1 MKGIILAGG
10 TGSRLWPITH
20 ATSKQLLPV
29 WDKPMVFYPLSTLM
43 LAGIRDILIIT
54 AKGQVDAF
62 VGLLGDG
69 KQFGINLSYVEQD
82 APNGIAEALLI
93 GREFLNGGPCALILG
108 DNLFHGDNLGDRLRG
123 AAKRHTGATVFVHAV
138 RDPERY
144 GVMAFDPDG
153 LPLDIIEKPSNPPSN
168 LAVTGLYFFDA
179 TAPDRVAD
187 LQPSIRGELEIT
199 DLNRSYLEDRKL
211 TVEMLGRGCAWLDTG
226 TPASLLQAAQFV
238 YSVEERQGL
247 KIGSPEET
255 AWRLGWIDR
264 DALTRSAG
272 FSAASDYGRYLN
284 DMANSSEFLTVS
296 ALSGVPTLEMSVPS
310 DPTGMVFNAQSPE
323 ITRRTGHD

>member
-54 AKGQVDAF
+54 AKGQTEAF

-69 KQFGINLSYVEQD
+69 KQFGINLTYAEQD

-93 GREFLNGGPCALILG
+93 GREFLNGEPCALILG
-108 DNLFHGDNLGDRLRG
+108 DNLFHGDSLGERLRG
-123 AAKRHTGATVFVHAV
+123 AAKRHNGATVFVHAV

-153 LPLDIIEKPSNPPSN
+153 QPLDIIEKPSNPPSN

-187 LQPSIRGELEIT
+187 LQPSARGELEIT
-199 DLNRSYLEDRKL
+199 DLNRSYLEDREL

-264 DALTRSAG
+264 EALTRSAG

-284 DMANSSEFLTVS
+284 DMANSPEFS
-296 ALSGVPTLEMSVPS
+296 APSFGMALSSGQAELFFNSQSQEM
-310 DPTGMVFNAQSPE
+310 
-323 ITRRTGHD
+323 TRRAGHD

>member
-54 AKGQVDAF
+54 AKGQTDAF
-62 VGLLGDG
+62 AGLLGDG
-69 KQFGINLSYVEQD
+69 KQFGINLTYAEQD

-93 GREFLNGGPCALILG
+93 GREFLNGEPCALILG
-108 DNLFHGDNLGDRLRG
+108 DNLFHGDSLGERLRG

-144 GVMAFDPDG
+144 GVMAFDSDG
-153 LPLDIIEKPSNPPSN
+153 QPLDIIEKPSNPPSN

-179 TAPDRVAD
+179 SAPDRVAD
-187 LQPSIRGELEIT
+187 LVPSARGELEIT
-199 DLNRSYLEDRKL
+199 DLNRSYLEDREL

-284 DMANSSEFLTVS
+284 DMANSPDVS
-296 ALSGVPTLEMSVPS
+296 PPS
-310 DPTGMVFNAQSPE
+310 FGMVLSSDRAELFFNSQPQE
-323 ITRRTGHD
+323 MTRRAGHD